1 MENSLLNKKKKRKD
15 SKKIKIKSKNN
26 NNNNENLHEFNINEF
41 EKIISELAFDNSNT
55 NEKKT
60 SDSNIISLE
69 NLNKPSSNPL
79 NEYNRLYSKYMTE
92 TFNINIIKLINKII
106 KTSKTLPNELNN
118 NYQIQ
123 KFLLKSIKELMLNEN
138 EIIYLSI
145 FFDNFGWKNEKL
157 NILESFLMIGLSVKK
172 YLNEN
177 TEIIENYLSKNYSN
191 FMKKFSDF
199 VNSQIN
205 FKNNLTIPPRIVNER
220 FNELNKVYNSYCK
233 VNYIDYNNAVDKILQ
248 MSLPYN
254 EGIKIKNNFESNQK
268 NNNEKVIFETN
279 NFNENNNNNNGNNN
293 NNNIN
298 NENNNNNNE
307 NNNINNE
314 NNNNNKNNNEN
325 NNENN
330 NNNNNDENNY
340 DLMLHNKKSSKIN
353 SNQFGEIFNMDL
365 INKSSSDLSRKESS
379 NTQFFNFI
387 K

>member
-1 MENSLLNKKKKRKD
+1 MENFLNKKKKR
-15 SKKIKIKSKNN
+15 SKKTKNN
-26 NNNNENLHEFNINEF
+26 NNNNNDFNINSF
-41 EKIISELAFDNSNT
+41 EKIISELAFDNSSQ
-55 NEKKT
+55 NEKKP
-60 SDSNIISLE
+60 SDSNLISFELIT
-69 NLNKPSSNPL
+69 KPSSNPL

-92 TFNINIIKLINKII
+92 TFNINIIKLVNKII
-106 KTSKTLPNELNN
+106 KTSKTLPKELNN

-145 FFDNFGWKNEKL
+145 FFDNFGWKNKNL
-157 NILESFLMIGLSVKK
+157 NILESFLIIGLSVKK

-205 FKNNLTIPPRIVNER
+205 FKNNLTIQPRIVNER
-220 FNELNKVYNSYCK
+220 FNELNKVFNSYCK

-268 NNNEKVIFETN
+268 NNNEKIIFETN
-279 NFNENNNNNNGNNN
+279 NFNENNNNNNE
-293 NNNIN
+293 N
-298 NENNNNNNE
+298 NENNFDFLL
-307 NNNINNE
+307 
-314 NNNNNKNNNEN
+314 
-325 NNENN
+325 
-330 NNNNNDENNY
+330 ND
-340 DLMLHNKKSSKIN
+340 KKSSKIN
-353 SNQFGEIFNMDL
+353 SNQFGEIFNMDF

>member
-1 MENSLLNKKKKRKD
+1 MENFLNKKKKR
-15 SKKIKIKSKNN
+15 SKKTKNN
-26 NNNNENLHEFNINEF
+26 NNNNNDFNINSF
-41 EKIISELAFDNSNT
+41 EKIISELAFDNSSQ
-55 NEKKT
+55 NEKKP
-60 SDSNIISLE
+60 SDSNLISFELIT
-69 NLNKPSSNPL
+69 KPSSNPL

-92 TFNINIIKLINKII
+92 TFNINIIKLVNKII
-106 KTSKTLPNELNN
+106 KTSKTLPKELNN

-145 FFDNFGWKNEKL
+145 FFDNFGWKNKNL

-205 FKNNLTIPPRIVNER
+205 FKNNLTIQPRIVNER
-220 FNELNKVYNSYCK
+220 FNELNKVFNSYCK

-254 EGIKIKNNFESNQK
+254 EGIKIKNSEQK
-268 NNNEKVIFETN
+268 NNEKIIFENFEEN
-279 NFNENNNNNNGNNN
+279 NIKNNNNNNNN
-293 NNNIN
+293 
-298 NENNNNNNE
+298 
-307 NNNINNE
+307 
-314 NNNNNKNNNEN
+314 N

-330 NNNNNDENNY
+330 NNNNNENNIKNNNNENNNNNNNENNENNF
-340 DLMLHNKKSSKIN
+340 DFLLNDKKSSKIN
-353 SNQFGEIFNMDL
+353 SNQFGEIFNMDF